1 MITGRYSL
9 LFVLTTGSHFDF
21 AGAKHFS
28 RATSS
33 RTLDAV
39 ELVLC
44 LDGLVGGLGRHIGP
58 EGAALRLVSSTPLA
72 KGEGAGGGDP
82 GEIFLL
88 FHYIV

>member
-1 MITGRYSL
+1 VITGRYSL

-44 LDGLVGGLGRHIGP
+44 LDGLVGGLGRDIGP

-72 KGEGAGGGDP
+72 KGEGAGSGDP
-82 GEIFLL
+82 GENFYYFIK
-88 FHYIV
+88 